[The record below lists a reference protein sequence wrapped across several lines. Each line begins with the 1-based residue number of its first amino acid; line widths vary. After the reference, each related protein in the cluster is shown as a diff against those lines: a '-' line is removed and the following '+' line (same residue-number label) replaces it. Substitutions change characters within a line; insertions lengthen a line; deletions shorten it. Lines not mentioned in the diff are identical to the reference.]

1 MTEAQIMQFVSQI
14 DRFDYNNGNFVR
26 VYFKR
31 PKDIKGLEQAFAEMG
46 ITDIVQEKSS
56 KMSGTTT
63 DEYMF
68 ELKYRGSSQKKIIDD
83 LEQKNERIKAWS
95 VLRSWGG
102 IQMTAAERAYFAKKD
117 TELAATKFKG
127 ISK

>member
-46 ITDIVQEKSS
+46 ITDIVQAKSS

-83 LEQKNERIKAWS
+83 LEQKNERI
-95 VLRSWGG
+95 
-102 IQMTAAERAYFAKKD
+102 
-117 TELAATKFKG
+117 
-127 ISK
+127 